1 MYIRTTSRR
10 NKDGSVVRYLQIAES
25 VWDAAQ
31 QRSQTRVLY
40 NLGREDALN
49 GAALRRL
56 AESLLRVAA
65 PEALA
70 RLKDSPEAVPLQFEW
85 AKEYGGLHA
94 LRALWE
100 ELGLAEEVA
109 RSCGERPSAAHLA
122 EAAFLIV
129 ANRALAP
136 ESKLGVHERWLRDV
150 HWPAAEELQLHH
162 LYLALDLLAEEKG
175 RLEKEIFFRV
185 ADLLSADVDLIFYDT
200 TSVYFETEEEDEGEG
215 LRRWG
220 HSKDYRP
227 GAPQIVVGL
236 AITREGLPV
245 KSWIWPGNTAD
256 VSTIEQV
263 KRDLAG
269 WRLNRV
275 VYVADAG
282 MMSQENLTHLARGG
296 SGYIVGVPL
305 RKSKEAAAVLARPGR
320 FRTVADNLEVKEVVY
335 PSPDEEPVA
344 EKRRRYVLCR
354 NPEEAKRQK
363 HRRDEM
369 LRELEAEL
377 KALEAREEKHP
388 KAACALRSSRRFGAY
403 LKTGADGKLQIDRA
417 KVAQEEKL
425 DGKWLVITN
434 DASLSAEDV
443 ALGYK
448 QLLRVEE
455 SFRRLKHGIDIRP
468 VHHRTPERIEAHVFA
483 CVLALLLERVAE
495 LRTGELWG
503 EIRRQFGR
511 LKMVAYSGPSGR
523 ALQTTEITGEQ
534 RKLLQAMNIEP
545 PRRVH
550 HIA

>member
-1 MYIRTTSRR
+1 MYIRTTTRR
-10 NKDGSVVRYLQIAES
+10 NKDGSVVRYLQLAES

-40 NLGREDALN
+40 NLGREDALD
-49 GAALRRL
+49 AEALRRL
-56 AESLLRVAA
+56 AQSLLRVVA
-65 PEALA
+65 PEALE
-70 RLKDSPEAVPLQFEW
+70 RLKDSPEATPLRLEW

-100 ELGLAEEVA
+100 ELGLAEEISRA
-109 RSCGERPSAAHLA
+109 CGERPSAAQLA

-136 ESKLGVHERWLRDV
+136 ESKLGVHERWLGDV
-150 HWPAAEELQLHH
+150 HWPAAQELQLHH
-162 LYLALDLLAEEKG
+162 LYLALDLL
-175 RLEKEIFFRV
+175 
-185 ADLLSADVDLIFYDT
+185 FYDT
-200 TSVYFETEEEDEGEG
+200 TSVYFESEEEDEGEG

-227 GAPQIVVGL
+227 GSPQIVVGL

-256 VSTIEQV
+256 VSTVEQV

-275 VYVADAG
+275 IYVADGG

-320 FRTVADNLEVKEVVY
+320 FRTVAENLEVKEVAY
-335 PSPDEEPVA
+335 PSPEEEPV
-344 EKRRRYVLCR
+344 
-354 NPEEAKRQK
+354 
-363 HRRDEM
+363 
-369 LRELEAEL
+369 AEL
-377 KALEAREEKHP
+377 KALEPREEEHP

-403 LKTGADGKLQIDRA
+403 LKAGADGRLEIDRA

-425 DGKWLVITN
+425 DGKWLVLTN

-468 VHHRTPERIEAHVFA
+468 VHHRTPQRIEAHVFA

-495 LRTGELWG
+495 LRTGERWG
-503 EIRRQFGR
+503 EVRRHLGR
-511 LKMVAYSGPSGR
+511 LKMVAYSGPVGQ
-523 ALQTTEITGEQ
+523 APQTTEITDEQ
-534 RKLLQAMNIEP
+534 RNLLQAMKIEP
-545 PRRVH
+545 PRRIH
-550 HIA
+550 HIG